1 MKHNLINLNFQLM
14 IRYSILILELFQQT
28 LYFKGSCLYLVIW
41 LNKLLTLEEFMKK
54 QLPLIILILI
64 FVSLNTNAQNTYEF
78 LRLDM
83 SARAGALGGS
93 FVSNNDDPDVIFYNP
108 AGMQLLTDNPISF
121 SFVKHLL
128 DINF

>member
-1 MKHNLINLNFQLM
+1 MKKHLPVIL
-14 IRYSILILELFQQT
+14 SILFFISI
-28 LYFKGSCLYLVIW
+28 KI
-41 LNKLLTLEEFMKK
+41 
-54 QLPLIILILI
+54 
-64 FVSLNTNAQNTYEF
+64 NAQNTYEF

-108 AGMQLLTDNPISF
+108 AGMELLTDNPISF

-128 DINF
+128 DINLASLSYSTEISDLGRFGAGVKYINYGSFIGADEFAD